1 MSGAEKGRSKQRN
14 HYSLSFG
21 CFGEFGQRLFADFKI
36 FPELVLIINSHLGK
50 YSGSWNR
57 MVLRYQALFRAK
69 RFSLMNCKYI
79 LLLGKLC
86 LPVYFLTEICA
97 WLSSNKPSPSETRAL
112 IKYFAAM
119 SVDSK
124 AYFNQRMVFLRSFNF
139 GVSQFLVIKTKPKLC
154 HPSIL
159 SLSQIE

>member
-1 MSGAEKGRSKQRN
+1 
-14 HYSLSFG
+14 
-21 CFGEFGQRLFADFKI
+21 
-36 FPELVLIINSHLGK
+36 
-50 YSGSWNR
+50 

-69 RFSLMNCKYI
+69 RFSLMNCIYI

-139 GVSQFLVIKTKPKLC
+139 GVSKFLVIKTKPKLS
-154 HPSIL
+154 HPTFFPFLKLSKWQRGYGKFKVLFCFEILKEISI
-159 SLSQIE
+159 S